1 MRKIF
6 LGFIVY
12 TLAELTL
19 LIVIGQNIGVLSTL
33 LLIIATSVIGIY
45 VMKNKGMNSV
55 KNVKNTLARGEAPG
69 AALVDTFLTF
79 GGGLLLALPG
89 FLTDV
94 LGLFLLMPFSRKM
107 FQPIVYYWMR
117 KKMKK
122 VNSSSFK
129 DRVFF
134 QFYS

>member
-6 LGFIVY
+6 LGVVVY
-12 TLAELTL
+12 ALAELAL
-19 LIVIGQNIGVLSTL
+19 LIVIGQNIGVFSTL
-33 LLIIATSVIGIY
+33 MLIVATSVIGIY
-45 VMKNKGMNSV
+45 VMKNKGMNSIR
-55 KNVKNTLARGEAPG
+55 NVKNTMARGEAPG
-69 AALVDTFLTF
+69 AALVDTLLTF

-94 LGLFLLMPFSRKM
+94 VGLLLLMPFSRKM

-122 VNSSSFK
+122 G
-129 DRVFF
+129 
-134 QFYS
+134 QFIIVQR

>member
-12 TLAELTL
+12 ALAELAL

-33 LLIIATSVIGIY
+33 LLIMATSIIGIY

-55 KNVKNTLARGEAPG
+55 QNVKNTLARGEAPG

-94 LGLFLLMPFSRKM
+94 LGFFLLMPFSRKM

-122 VNSSSFK
+122 GPFIIVQ
-129 DRVFF
+129 R
-134 QFYS
+134 

>member
-55 KNVKNTLARGEAPG
+55 QNVKNTLARGEAPG

-79 GGGLLLALPG
+79 GGGFLLALPG

-122 VNSSSFK
+122 G
-129 DRVFF
+129 
-134 QFYS
+134 QFIIVQR